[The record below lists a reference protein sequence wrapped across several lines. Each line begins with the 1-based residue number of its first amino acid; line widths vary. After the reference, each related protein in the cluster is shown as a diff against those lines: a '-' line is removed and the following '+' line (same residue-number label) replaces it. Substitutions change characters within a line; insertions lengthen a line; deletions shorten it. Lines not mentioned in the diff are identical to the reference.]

1 MRKDVVKVKKPIGDG
16 PLVERWLPT
25 DADGVVL
32 FGFGLPVARRLSA
45 EGQRVVTDFLKKYN
59 PPVKL
64 YAANHR
70 HQYDALRSSGTSND
84 EINAMCLSGV
94 MSAAWKFDPAKGF
107 KFSTYALYWMWAE
120 CSRELYK
127 HNKRYSESRLTLS
140 LSGFES
146 QCDNTA
152 DMDLADR
159 RANEAEAVDEYDAV
173 QQEVELAL
181 SALTPREQ
189 AIVKSR
195 YGIGGSRANTLQE
208 TAAVCGM
215 VTKERVRQLQA
226 AAMEKMRRKLATA

>member
-1 MRKDVVKVKKPIGDG
+1 VGVKKEIGDG
-16 PLVERWLPT
+16 PLVERWLPV

-32 FGFGLPVARRLSA
+32 FGFGVPVARRLSA
-45 EGQRVVTDFLKKYN
+45 EGVSIVEKFLKKYD

-64 YAANHR
+64 YAYKHR

-84 EINAMCLSGV
+84 EINALCLSGV
-94 MSAAWKFDPAKGF
+94 MSAAWKFDPVKGF

-127 HNKRYSESRLTLS
+127 HNKRYSENRLTLS

-146 QCDNTA
+146 QCDNAA
-152 DMDLADR
+152 DMDLEDR
-159 RANEAEAVDEYDAV
+159 RANESEAVDEFDAV
-173 QQEVELAL
+173 QQEVDRAL

-189 AIVKSR
+189 AIVRSR
-195 YGIGGSRANTLQE
+195 YGIGMVRANTLQE

-226 AAMEKMRRKLATA
+226 MAMEKMRRKLATA